1 MHYSDMKSVCVRVRF
16 GAVGDEGRSVIPP
29 EQACAR
35 THTHTRS
42 SGVNPCLYCCRCT
55 CVCMLIE
62 AINSTAGRC
71 TVTGGQTEAE
81 VPGGTMVDGA
91 NIMVGCK
98 EKVNLA
104 DK

>member
-1 MHYSDMKSVCVRVRF
+1 
-16 GAVGDEGRSVIPP
+16 
-29 EQACAR
+29 
-35 THTHTRS
+35 
-42 SGVNPCLYCCRCT
+42 
-55 CVCMLIE
+55 MLIE